1 MINNMTLSPHIY
13 ILTRTSLDRV
23 SNSVGIGI
31 EIVMLRYKGMSLCC
45 TFSKPLASGINI

>member
-13 ILTRTSLDRV
+13 ILTRISLDRV

-31 EIVMLRYKGMSLCC
+31 GSYCWYLIANLCYVYERHAC
-45 TFSKPLASGINI
+45 LLYIQ